1 MRALN
6 RIKTLAAVLTLL
18 LFVTTTS
25 LAGVPGKPIDRP
37 EGPGPSPTEVG
48 EPDTGSGGLPAYVRQ
63 LQLLAAAMLGNQS
76 LRRYA
81 LPLIRRVPAASAELR
96 QQRSGRTPR

>member
-48 EPDTGSGGLPAYVRQ
+48 DPDMGGNLTRDHIWYQ
-63 LQLLAAAMLGNQS
+63 LVASTMDNAFFRRILIS
-76 LRRYA
+76 LRMRLSA
-81 LPLIRRVPAASAELR
+81 RSSVSTLPPR
-96 QQRSGRTPR
+96 GR